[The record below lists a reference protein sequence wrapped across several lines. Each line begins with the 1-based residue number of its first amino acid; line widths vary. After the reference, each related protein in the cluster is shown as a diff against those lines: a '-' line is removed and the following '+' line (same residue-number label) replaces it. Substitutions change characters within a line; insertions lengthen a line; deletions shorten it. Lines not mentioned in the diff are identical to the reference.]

1 MGERCNGE
9 EILEGESE
17 CGRKKRR
24 KELNVGKKINRT
36 KELNVEKKIN
46 RTKEL
51 NVGKK
56 INRTKEL
63 NADMGNWGSDRRVV
77 EG

>member
-1 MGERCNGE
+1 M
-9 EILEGESE
+9 EG
-17 CGRKKRR
+17 KKRR

-51 NVGKK
+51 N
-56 INRTKEL
+56 
-63 NADMGNWGSDRRVV
+63 ADMGNWGSDRRVV

>member
-1 MGERCNGE
+1 MSVE
-9 EILEGESE
+9 
-17 CGRKKRR
+17 RKKRR
-24 KELNVGKKINRT
+24 KELNVGKKFNRT
-36 KELNVEKKIN
+36 KELNVGKKFN

-56 INRTKEL
+56 IKRTKEM

>member
-1 MGERCNGE
+1 ME
-9 EILEGESE
+9 
-17 CGRKKRR
+17 RKKRR
-24 KELNVGKKINRT
+24 KELNVGKKF
-36 KELNVEKKIN
+36 N